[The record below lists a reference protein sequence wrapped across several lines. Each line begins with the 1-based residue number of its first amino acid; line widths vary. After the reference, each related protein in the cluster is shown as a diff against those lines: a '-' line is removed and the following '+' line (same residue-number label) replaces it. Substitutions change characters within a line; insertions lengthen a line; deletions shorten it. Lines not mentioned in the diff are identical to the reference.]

1 MDCIDNDLDWNA
13 EPMAIDLAE
22 PNTYQ
27 TACGKGYLE
36 CAANEPSSIT
46 LANAGVLYSPFEQG
60 GAVMIF
66 WNNAKN
72 DFTQIVMNDYLI
84 T

>member
-27 TACGKGYLE
+27 TACGKGYWE
-36 CAANEPSSIT
+36 CAANEPNSIT
-46 LANAGVLYSPFEQG
+46 LANAGVL
-60 GAVMIF
+60 IF
-66 WNNAKN
+66 IAPSA
-72 DFTQIVMNDYLI
+72 TTML
-84 T
+84 

>member
-1 MDCIDNDLDWNA
+1 
-13 EPMAIDLAE
+13 MAIDIAE

-27 TACGKGYLE
+27 TACGKGYWE

-46 LANAGVLYSPFEQG
+46 LANAGVLYFHFEKG

-66 WNNAKN
+66 WNSAKI
-72 DFTQIVMNDYLI
+72 DFTQSVMND
-84 T
+84 

>member
-1 MDCIDNDLDWNA
+1 MG
-13 EPMAIDLAE
+13 IDLAE

-27 TACGKGYLE
+27 TACGKGYWE

-46 LANAGVLYSPFEQG
+46 LANAGILYSAFEQG

-66 WNNAKN
+66 
-72 DFTQIVMNDYLI
+72 
-84 T
+84 